1 MSSHHPPG
9 GSLLGARV
17 QGEVGPFTG
26 GTKLT
31 AECNVKTL
39 CHSHNVWGNEMNSLS
54 GFLLSAVPK
63 NTVLSAQMEKAWFWR
78 RAWYKQA
85 SVNTNESLRIR
96 PSLSSDSWG
105 APEKRTCP
113 CGLVQ
118 PNVLSRPHRQF
129 GSQANQKPGFSFPG
143 RSSRRHSPVSC
154 LLFFLPFL
162 VREAWANTNRLIWAN
177 SAQEKTPGG
186 SRTERIT
193 ELCYYETLSCKV
205 NEHQQITHG
214 KWLEKR
220 HTHQHTQ
227 KSLDLW
233 THPHNSIQSL
243 VVYTY
248 WKRKNVSKIQTFKS
262 EKLSTHSCTQNSC

>member
-1 MSSHHPPG
+1 
-9 GSLLGARV
+9 
-17 QGEVGPFTG
+17 
-26 GTKLT
+26 
-31 AECNVKTL
+31 
-39 CHSHNVWGNEMNSLS
+39 MNSLS
-54 GFLLSAVPK
+54 GFLSSAMPK

-105 APEKRTCP
+105 APEKRTSP
-113 CGLVQ
+113 RGLVQ
-118 PNVLSRPHRQF
+118 PNVLSRLHGQF

-143 RSSRRHSPVSC
+143 RSKQKTFTHELSS
-154 LLFFLPFL
+154 FLPPFL
-162 VREAWANTNRLIWAN
+162 SERGLSKHKSTYLSQL

-186 SRTERIT
+186 SRRTEWIS
-193 ELCYYETLSCKV
+193 ELSYYETLSCKV

-243 VVYTY
+243 VIYTY
-248 WKRKNVSKIQTFKS
+248 WKRKNVSKIQ
-262 EKLSTHSCTQNSC
+262 

>member
-1 MSSHHPPG
+1 MSGVMKWIHFLAS
-9 GSLLGARV
+9 SCLRC
-17 QGEVGPFTG
+17 QR
-26 GTKLT
+26 
-31 AECNVKTL
+31 TL
-39 CHSHNVWGNEMNSLS
+39 CYQHRWRRHGSGEEPDTNKPVWIPMNPWESDPRCRVTAGELQKNER
-54 GFLLSAVPK
+54 VPV
-63 NTVLSAQMEKAWFWR
+63 VLSNQMYCQDCTGNLEAR
-78 RAWYKQA
+78 
-85 SVNTNESLRIR
+85 RIR
-96 PSLSSDSWG
+96 SLAFPSLG
-105 APEKRTCP
+105 EA
-113 CGLVQ
+113 
-118 PNVLSRPHRQF
+118 
-129 GSQANQKPGFSFPG
+129 
-143 RSSRRHSPVSC
+143 SRRHSPVSC

-186 SRTERIT
+186 SRTEWIS
-193 ELCYYETLSCKV
+193 ELCYYETLSYKV
-205 NEHQQITHG
+205 NEHQQVMHG